1 MSKKSIVVT
10 KVCEGHDNP
19 IAELVQVACKF
30 DSEITL
36 ESDNRKINAK
46 SIMGIMAF
54 NPSDGMTVDIV
65 TKGDDEQEALVAIEN
80 FLVCDNEH
88 EEENS
93 MRKKNNSKTVKQ
105 AVKPVEVKKEET
117 VAQPVSEPKADVK
130 AEVEKAVE
138 KTAEKVEKAVEK
150 TTEKAA
156 EVKADV
162 KDTVKKTTAKAAKA
176 AKTAKEAKTAKKEP
190 VKPEIIV
197 QYQDREVDTAA
208 VEERVKAQ
216 FVAEGHKAGFIRKLN
231 IYIKPEE
238 YSAYYVI
245 NDKFSGRVDLF

>member
-1 MSKKSIVVT
+1 MSKKSIVVS
-10 KVCEGHDNP
+10 KVSEGHDNP

-36 ESDNRKINAK
+36 ESDNRRINAK

-54 NPSDGMTVDIV
+54 NPSEGMNVDII
-65 TKGDDEQEALVAIEN
+65 TKGDDEQEALVAIEK
-80 FLVCDNEH
+80 FLH
-88 EEENS
+88 EEETS
-93 MRKKNNSKTVKQ
+93 MQKKNLKANTKEVKPEAKAEVKPEVKTVV
-105 AVKPVEVKKEET
+105 APEV
-117 VAQPVSEPKADVK
+117 KADVK
-130 AEVEKAVE
+130 AEVEKKVE
-138 KTAEKVEKAVEK
+138 KATEKAVEK
-150 TTEKAA
+150 AA
-156 EVKADV
+156 ETKEA
-162 KDTVKKTTAKAAKA
+162 VKKTAAKVTKA
-176 AKTAKEAKTAKKEP
+176 AKTAKATKKEP

-197 QYQDREVDTAA
+197 QYQNNEVDTAK

-216 FVAEGHKAGFIRKLN
+216 FVSEGHKAGFIKKLN